1 MLDEQVQEFIA
12 DVRAGLSDDTLKRK
26 YSLSGQKFLIAK
38 ASAKDYLAKVKRES
52 AKPTRTI
59 DGKQFL
65 TDLESGLDDDA
76 LMMRYNLT
84 QRQLQRLFRQLI
96 SAGLVT
102 ALQISK
108 RLSITK
114 SQVTE
119 AFVEMGKA
127 IKELD

>member
-1 MLDEQVQEFIA
+1 MLDEQTREFIA
-12 DVRAGLSDDTLKRK
+12 DVKAGLSDDVLKKK
-26 YSLSGQKFLIAK
+26 YGLSGQKFLVAK
-38 ASAKDYLAKVKRES
+38 ASAKDFLAKLKQET

-59 DGKQFL
+59 DGKRFL
-65 TDLESGLDDDA
+65 NDLQSGMDDDE
-76 LMMRYNLT
+76 LMLRYNLT

-96 SAGLVT
+96 NAGLVT

-108 RLSITK
+108 RLSITR

>member
-1 MLDEQVQEFIA
+1 MQEELSQEFIE
-12 DVRAGLSDDTLKRK
+12 DVSAGVSDDVLQSK
-26 YSLSGQKFLIAK
+26 YSLSGRKFILAK
-38 ASAKDYLAKVKRES
+38 ATAKDYLAKVKEER

-65 TDLESGLDDDA
+65 TDLESGLDDDG
-76 LMMRYNLT
+76 LMLRYKLT
-84 QRQLQRLFRQLI
+84 PRQLQRLFRQLI

-102 ALQISK
+102 PLQLSQ